1 MRFSNI
7 IKFLAMIIVGQMLY
21 GCSAGVDENVNTDS
35 PQSNLIV
42 SSLNASSIQE
52 VFENAATVTRPTHKT
67 FMVTVCLKESV
78 LLDPIRN
85 QQFSINTK
93 TPKTTVSD
101 ANGCL
106 RWTEKVEMK
115 ASFHNRYVLFNRTI
129 TTSGQFSGTLN
140 IKYAF
145 NMFTNNFVDLQHEPL
160 PEDQLITA
168 GKEDMEVDF
177 DMTDLTIYFG
187 GYDTQ
192 HDDSRAN
199 KRVITK
205 WIGCFKI
212 KADMSAVSSQII
224 EMKVLDENGD
234 VVQEVVNKTDLK
246 GCLRAN
252 IYTEYDQFQ
261 ATRWI
266 PRRLVVQAV
275 DGPLKGQ
282 ILNRDIYINPW
293 VNGRNHGWD
302 SRAGE
307 PPQNPVGEKA
317 KLHLDSVRYTFLG
330 NKEEGYKVN
339 KYLDLSVA
347 KSYLIELAPKINR
360 GHSYSTNRIIEDI
373 YTGYFILKVSILAAT
388 KGATELTAENIDQFK
403 FISGTQKE
411 VEVINNKILTTI
423 DLPFR
428 FDQLA
433 ESAARTIAV
442 LELTPKDPEAFNL
455 QPVIVSGKF
464 LASTH
469 QLSVGLRPH
478 DRDLIAQ
485 SELNITNDILRQ
497 KLNPISALMK
507 AAALESKW
515 QGSPSDIFTELHKDN
530 PLKQEDIK
538 TLKRSKSSLVL
549 VEDQITE
556 ADFNSLLDD
565 PNKKEL
571 LGKVCSYFFPKVLVE
586 GILWDSYNF
595 PAEYHGCKRNP
606 SRYIKG
612 TGLKHIEEITGKPQK
627 LFTSTDKI
635 GIGTG
640 FLIYSGESRRTSVS
654 KRISFGGGLS
664 AKLEIPFLKIL
675 SLGAGVNADIA
686 KVWSRDESQGT
697 TSRAQFSRSRNLFVD
712 ELKLGFEASINNCVL
727 FEGVEYEVVKPA
739 PYYGMGMGFGGYNNI
754 QTEKKLNKKR
764 LRICKDKTQKEWIEE
779 SWYYVGEQKPSDSVI
794 RDPWSI
800 SENYLGKIIRGKDN
814 YELFYNLMTD
824 DTKVIYLEKIDQLPS
839 NTAMM
844 ERYYKNDTVPVLE
857 DMAIP
862 GTIKL

>member
-1 MRFSNI
+1 MKFSKLLKFFLILI
-7 IKFLAMIIVGQMLY
+7 IGQSLMS
-21 GCSAGVDENVNTDS
+21 CSSGVDEDVNTSSTNGNLVLSNLRFSS
-35 PQSNLIV
+35 PQD
-42 SSLNASSIQE
+42 
-52 VFENAATVTRPTHKT
+52 VFENAATVTRATHKT
-67 FMVTVCLKESV
+67 FMVTLCLKESV
-78 LLDPIRN
+78 FLEPVMN
-85 QQFSINTK
+85 QQFSVNTK
-93 TPKTTVSD
+93 SSTSVASD
-101 ANGCL
+101 ANGCM

-115 ASFHNRYVLFNRTI
+115 ASFQNRYVLFNRTVS
-129 TTSGQFSGTLN
+129 TNGLYSGSLN
-140 IKYAF
+140 VKFAF
-145 NMFTNNFVDLQHEPL
+145 NMFTNSFVDLQHETL

-168 GKEDMEVDF
+168 GKEDLNVDF

-212 KADMSAVSSQII
+212 KADMSSVSSQIL

-234 VVQEVVNKTDLK
+234 VVQEVVNKTDLR

-252 IYTEYDQFQ
+252 IYTQYDQFQ
-261 ATRWI
+261 PTRWI
-266 PRRLVVQAV
+266 PRRLVVRAV

-282 ILNRDIYINPW
+282 VLNRDIYINPW

-317 KLHLDSVRYTFLG
+317 KLHLDNVRYTFLG

-347 KSYLIELAPKINR
+347 KSYLVELTPKINR
-360 GHSYSTNRIIEDI
+360 GHSYSTNRIIESI
-373 YTGYFILKVSILAAT
+373 YTGHFLLKVSILAAT

-428 FDQLA
+428 FDQLTD
-433 ESAARTIAV
+433 SSARTIAV
-442 LELTPKDPEAFNL
+442 LELSPKDPEAFNL

-485 SELNITNDILRQ
+485 SELNITNDILRE
-497 KLNPISALMK
+497 KLNPIDELMK
-507 AAALESKW
+507 SAELDSKW
-515 QGSPSDIFTELHKDN
+515 KGQPSDIFLQLHKDN
-530 PLKQEDIK
+530 PLKQDNIV
-538 TLKRSKSSLVL
+538 TLKRSRSSRVL
-549 VEDQITE
+549 VEDQITKD
-556 ADFNSLLDD
+556 DFNKIYAD
-565 PNKKEL
+565 PVKKENL
-571 LGKVCSYFFPKVLVE
+571 NKVCSYFFPKKLVE

-595 PAEYHGCKRNP
+595 PAEYHGCRRNP
-606 SRYIKG
+606 SKYIKG
-612 TGLKHIEEITGKPQK
+612 TSFKHIEKILGKPQK
-627 LFTSTDKI
+627 VYTSSDKI
-635 GIGTG
+635 GLGTG
-640 FLIYSGESRRTSVS
+640 FLVYSGESRRTAVS
-654 KRISFGGGLS
+654 KRVSFGGGLS

-686 KVWSRDESQGT
+686 KIWTRDESQGT
-697 TSRAQFSRSRNLFVD
+697 TSRAQFSRSRTLFVD
-712 ELKLGFEASINNCVL
+712 ELKLGFEAEIQSCVL
-727 FEGVEYEVVKPA
+727 FEGVEYEIVNSGA
-739 PYYGMGMGFGGYNNI
+739 YYGMGYGMMANY

-764 LRICKDKTQKEWIEE
+764 LRICADANQKEWLEE
-779 SWYYVGEQKPSDSVI
+779 SWFYVGEQRPRDSII

-800 SENYLGKIIRGKDN
+800 SENYLGKIIRGRDN

-824 DTKVIYLEKIDQLPS
+824 DTKVIYLEKIDKLPS
-839 NTAMM
+839 NTSML
-844 ERYYKNDTVPVLE
+844 ERFYKDKTVPVLE

>member
-1 MRFSNI
+1 MKFSNL
-7 IKFLAMIIVGQMLY
+7 IKFLTWLLIGQMLIS
-21 GCSAGVDENVNTDS
+21 CSTGVDEDANANNDS
-35 PQSNLIV
+35 GNIV
-42 SSLNASSIQE
+42 ITSLSASSIQE
-52 VFENAATVTRPTHKT
+52 VFEGAGTVTRPTHKT
-67 FMVTVCLKESV
+67 FLVTLCLKESV
-78 LLDPIRN
+78 FLDPIMN
-85 QQFSINTK
+85 QSFSINTK
-93 TPKTTVSD
+93 SPSTVRSD

-106 RWTEKVEMK
+106 RWNEKVEMK
-115 ASFHNRYVLFNRTI
+115 ASFQNRYVLFNRNVSTN
-129 TTSGQFSGTLN
+129 GLYPGTLN

-145 NMFTNNFVDLQHEPL
+145 NMFTNNFVDLQHESL
-160 PEDQLITA
+160 PEDQLVTA
-168 GKEDMEVDF
+168 GKEDLNVDF

-212 KADMSAVSSQII
+212 KADMSSVSSQIL
-224 EMKVLDENGD
+224 EMKVLDEDGQ
-234 VVQEVVNKTDLK
+234 VVQEIVNKTDLR

-252 IYTEYDQFQ
+252 IYTQYDQFQ
-261 ATRWI
+261 PTRWI
-266 PRRLVVQAV
+266 PRRLVVRAI
-275 DGPLKGQ
+275 DGPLKDQ

-307 PPQNPVGEKA
+307 PPQNPVAEKA

-347 KSYLIELAPKINR
+347 KSYLVELTPKINR

-373 YTGYFILKVSILAAT
+373 YTGHFNLKVSILAAT

-433 ESAARTIAV
+433 DSSARTIAV
-442 LELTPKDPEAFNL
+442 LELSPKDPEAFNL

-464 LASTH
+464 LASSH

-485 SELNITNDILRQ
+485 SELNITNDILRE
-497 KLNPISALMK
+497 KLNPIQELMK
-507 AAALESKW
+507 AAELDSKW
-515 QGSPSDIFTELHKDN
+515 KGQPSDIFVQLHKDN
-530 PLKQEDIK
+530 PLKQDNII
-538 TLKRSKSSLVL
+538 TLKRARTGVL
-549 VEDQITE
+549 LDEDQITE
-556 ADFNSLLDD
+556 SDFNKILTE
-565 PNKKEL
+565 PTKKENL
-571 LGKVCSYFFPKVLVE
+571 NKVCSYFFPKRLVE

-595 PAEYHGCKRNP
+595 PPEYHGCKRNP
-606 SRYIKG
+606 IKYITG
-612 TGLKHIEEITGKPQK
+612 TAYKHIEKITSKPQK
-627 LFTSTDKI
+627 VFTSTDRI
-635 GIGTG
+635 SLGTG
-640 FLIYSGESRRTSVS
+640 FLIYSGESRRTAVS
-654 KRISFGGGLS
+654 KRVSFGGGLS
-664 AKLEIPFLKIL
+664 AKLEIPFLKVL

-686 KVWSRDESQGT
+686 KIWTRDQSQGT
-697 TSRAQFSRSRNLFVD
+697 TSRAQFSRSRSLFVD
-712 ELKLGFEASINNCVL
+712 ELKLGFEAETQSCVL
-727 FEGVEYEVVKPA
+727 FEGVEYEVIKPGA
-739 PYYGMGMGFGGYNNI
+739 YYGMGMGYGMVANS

-764 LRICKDKTQKEWIEE
+764 VRICNDKKQKEWLEE
-779 SWYYVGEQKPSDSVI
+779 SWYYIGEQKPSNSVI

-800 SENYLGKIIRGKDN
+800 SENYLGKIIRGRDN
-814 YELFYNLMTD
+814 YEMFYNLMTD
-824 DTKVIYLEKIDQLPS
+824 DTKVIYLEKIDNLPS
-839 NTAMM
+839 NSTML
-844 ERYYKNDTVPVLE
+844 ERYYKDKTVPVLE

>member
-1 MRFSNI
+1 MRFSNL
-7 IKFLAMIIVGQMLY
+7 IKFLVMLLIGQMMIS
-21 GCSAGVDENVNTDS
+21 CSTGVDEDVNTDS
-35 PQSNLIV
+35 NQSNLV
-42 SSLNASSIQE
+42 VTSLSASSIQE

-78 LLDPIRN
+78 LLDPVRN

-93 TPKTTVSD
+93 TPKTASSD
-101 ANGCL
+101 SNGCL
-106 RWTEKVEMK
+106 RWTEKVELK
-115 ASFHNRYVLFNRTI
+115 ASFHNRYVLFNRTLS
-129 TTSGQFSGTLN
+129 TSSPFPGTLN

-145 NMFTNNFVDLQHEPL
+145 NMFTNNFVDLQHENL
-160 PEDQLITA
+160 PEDQLVTA

-224 EMKVLDENGD
+224 EMKVLGENGE
-234 VVQEVVNKTDLK
+234 VVQEIVNKTDLK
-246 GCLRAN
+246 GCLRSN

-261 ATRWI
+261 PTRWI

-282 ILNRDIYINPW
+282 ILNRDIFINPW

-339 KYLDLSVA
+339 KYLDLSVS
-347 KSYLIELAPKINR
+347 KSYLVELAPKINR

-373 YTGYFILKVSILAAT
+373 YTGHFIMKVSILAAT
-388 KGATELTAENIDQFK
+388 KGATELTAEAIDQFK

-428 FDQLA
+428 FDELA
-433 ESAARTIAV
+433 ESSARTVAV
-442 LELTPKDPEAFNL
+442 IELTPKDPEAFNL

-464 LASTH
+464 LASSH

-478 DRDLIAQ
+478 DRGLIAQ
-485 SELNITNDILRQ
+485 SELNITSDILRQ
-497 KLNPISALMK
+497 KLNPISNLMK
-507 AAALESKW
+507 SSELESKW
-515 QGSPSDIFTELHKDN
+515 KGSPSDIYSELHKDN
-530 PLKQEDIK
+530 PLKQENIR
-538 TLKRSKSSLVL
+538 TLKRSKSNLVL
-549 VEDQITE
+549 DEDQINE
-556 ADFNSLLDD
+556 KDFNALLDE

-571 LGKVCSYFFPKVLVE
+571 LSKVCSFFFPKKLVE

-595 PAEYHGCKRNP
+595 PAEYHGCRRNP

-612 TGLKHIEEITGKPQK
+612 TSLKHIENILSKPQK
-627 LFTSTDKI
+627 LYTSTDKI
-635 GIGTG
+635 GLGTG

-686 KVWSRDESQGT
+686 KVWSKDESQGT
-697 TSRAQFSRSRNLFVD
+697 TSRAQFSRSRYLFVD
-712 ELKLGFEASINNCVL
+712 ELKLGFEANVNNCVM
-727 FEGVEYEVVKPA
+727 FEGVEYEVVNPSS
-739 PYYGMGMGFGGYNNI
+739 YYGMGMGYGMSNY
-754 QTEKKLNKKR
+754 QTSTELNKKR
-764 LRICKDKTQKEWIEE
+764 LRICSDKTQKEWIEE
-779 SWYYVGEQKPSDSVI
+779 SWYYVGEQKPHDSVI

-824 DTKVIYLEKIDQLPS
+824 DTKVIYLEKIDILPS
-839 NTAMM
+839 NSNLI
-844 ERYYKNDTVPVLE
+844 ERFYKDKTTPVLE
-857 DMAIP
+857 DMAVP